1 MKDKSR
7 QYRVASLR
15 PVSGTTNLRQN
26 PTLGKATIRFLN
38 YNSVSELSHGVTML
52 QPGDKPR
59 PSRSS
64 SDKQLRPMKLMQSA
78 PLDHKAIV
86 QEATY

>member
-1 MKDKSR
+1 
-7 QYRVASLR
+7 
-15 PVSGTTNLRQN
+15 
-26 PTLGKATIRFLN
+26 
-38 YNSVSELSHGVTML
+38 ML
-52 QPGDKPR
+52 QAGDKPR